1 MNSKKLSNKDE
12 SGDLFSEKIFDNS
25 QYKELTVD
33 FDRISFNYKENSWI
47 IIDHILVDTD
57 ISTINELATDKQQ
70 KIKNILNFT
79 NHLKNISG
87 KDVSVYIDL
96 YFDTNHKNKNKILL
110 LDEQNNFHPLKLD
123 EYAMFFREINFYC
136 NESNLNKEYKGH
148 YINVD
153 DINKIRADDSAF
165 SISKACLSNDVTY
178 GFNLDKLL
186 YNDKTKE
193 VYIFELLLCEEAQSV
208 TPWTSHPNKYFNK
221 NSMKFIN
228 LHKFSSELRSNLYLI
243 NYAKPETKAGNQ
255 ILFMKVLTLDEKN
268 IKLPLKTEDK
278 KINLES
284 LRKGLATKIL
294 KNTNPVLK
302 IGKKFNNS

>member
-12 SGDLFSEKIFDNS
+12 SGDLFSDKIFENPN
-25 QYKELTVD
+25 YKDLTVN

-47 IIDHILVDTD
+47 IIEHILIDD
-57 ISTINELATDKQQ
+57 EIDNISELSADNQQ
-70 KIKNILNFT
+70 KIKTILSFT

-96 YFDTNHKNKNKILL
+96 YFDKDHKNKNNILL
-110 LDEQNNFHPLKLD
+110 LDEENKFHKLKLD
-123 EYAMFFREINFYC
+123 EYAMFFREVNFYG
-136 NESNLNKEYKGH
+136 NETNADKPYKGH
-148 YINVD
+148 YLTVD
-153 DINKIRADDSAF
+153 EINKLRLDDSAF
-165 SISKACLSNDVTY
+165 SISKACLANDVTY
-178 GFNLDKLL
+178 GFNIDKLI

-228 LHKFSSELRSNLYLI
+228 LHKFSNELRSNLYLI
-243 NYAKPETKAGNQ
+243 NYAKPETKAENQ
-255 ILFMKVLTLDEKN
+255 ILFMKVLSLDEKN
-268 IKLPLKTEDK
+268 IKSPIKTEDK

-284 LRKGLATKIL
+284 LRKGLANKIL